1 MTGRKSER
9 GAALV
14 VTLIFTAAMAAAAV
28 AFLAGRQTDS
38 LALRGQLQGVEA
50 QAMLEAA
57 LQQTVTVIN
66 NRDNGQRVPPQLTW
80 QFGDVMV
87 RVDLTSESGKVDLN
101 KAEKPLLLGLAKAV
115 GVGDDAAAAI
125 ADSVLDWRD
134 EDKAKLAHGAEGSDY
149 RGAARGSSG
158 AANRPFSHPA
168 ELRYVLPVDA
178 ATWALLAPFV
188 TVYSGEAEPESS
200 KAAPPVRRAM
210 GYAQALAQ
218 STAQE
223 SQSGQSSAVRGTG
236 DSATT
241 SETTAGQLP
250 KSDSTASSLSSLPR
264 TSQGGSSGGGSS
276 STAGATAG
284 KLSGSATVGSTL
296 SKLDSPSDRRQRE
309 GAAAGADDFSG
320 VQTVIL
326 DVRFPN
332 GYEAAAKAVI
342 VLDTEGGEG
351 EPFTVLDWTPIA
363 RPRSGET

>member
-1 MTGRKSER
+1 MSARTSER

-28 AFLAGRQTDS
+28 AFIAGRQTDS

-57 LQQTVTVIN
+57 LQQTVAVLN
-66 NRDNGQRVPPQLTW
+66 NRDNGQRIPPQLTW
-80 QFGDVMV
+80 QFGDVTV
-87 RVDLTSESGKVDLN
+87 RVELASESGKVDLN
-101 KAEKPLLLGLAKAV
+101 KAEKPLLQGLAKAV
-115 GVGDDAAAAI
+115 GMGDDQAAAL

-149 RGAARGSSG
+149 RGAGLGSSG
-158 AANRPFSHPA
+158 PANRPFSHPA

-188 TVYSGEAEPESS
+188 TVYSGEAEPEAS

-210 GYAQALAQ
+210 GIAQSLAQ

-223 SQSGQSSAVRGTG
+223 AQTDQSSAVRSTTG
-236 DSATT
+236 SATE
-241 SETTAGQLP
+241 SETTAGRLS
-250 KSDSTASSLSSLPR
+250 KSDSAPSSLSSLSR
-264 TSQGGSSGGGSS
+264 SSQAGSS
-276 STAGATAG
+276 SGAGATAG
-284 KLSGSATVGSTL
+284 KLSGNATNSSTL
-296 SKLDSPSDRRQRE
+296 SKLDSPSDRRQRD
-309 GAAAGADDFSG
+309 GAAAGTDDFTG
-320 VQTVIL
+320 VQTVVL

-342 VLDTEGGEG
+342 VLDTDGGEG
-351 EPFTVLDWTPIA
+351 EPFTVLDWAPIV
-363 RPRSGET
+363 RPRSSET